1 METLCWH
8 MLGDWGHRLGVDHT
22 ILLQC
27 PSGSNHPSPPPLLPL
42 GYLTGLT
49 AGPTASSS
57 ILALPEC
64 CADVRRLFCLCKLI
78 TSQESDDIVL

>member
-27 PSGSNHPSPPPLLPL
+27 PSGKQPPIA
-42 GYLTGLT
+42 TT
-49 AGPTASSS
+49 SAASWVPHWTHGRAHS
-57 ILALPEC
+57 IILNSGSA
-64 CADVRRLFCLCKLI
+64 
-78 TSQESDDIVL
+78 